1 MTKSNTISLSPKQ
14 KWFLTAVLVVIAAM
28 LIYSFIR
35 SYVKQINT
43 RQDEEISLAAT
54 LGIFVC
60 VYAGRFISLLW
71 LNVRPATYRKMLIW
85 LPVVLVIGLIAC
97 TAYGSMLL
105 SHQSAIALL
114 LLILFSVLC
123 CLCLGAFIKLLRH
136 NIYSQIHAAN
146 MVAVNSQ
153 AELQLLQSQLS
164 PHFLFN
170 TLNNLYGVSLTQS
183 DKVPA
188 LLLKLSDLLRYSV
201 YDASEA
207 YVPLK
212 NELEYLRN
220 FIDFEQMRIGNRLEL
235 KLQLEEINGN
245 DLKIAPMLLIIF
257 LENAFKHAKD
267 SADER
272 IFIEIVLKTWGRSLL
287 FSVRNSHGKA
297 LTEQTPPLKAG
308 GLGLENVKKRLELL
322 YPNDYSLEIQ
332 DDDKWYTV
340 LLQLKL
346 R

>member
-1 MTKSNTISLSPKQ
+1 MAQTNTISLSQKQ
-14 KWFLTAVLVVIAAM
+14 RWILTAVLMVIAAM

-35 SYVKQINT
+35 SYVTQMNN

-71 LNVRPATYRKMLIW
+71 LSDRPAKNRKLLIW
-85 LPVVLVIGLIAC
+85 LPIIMIIALIAC
-97 TAYGSMLL
+97 AAYGSMLV
-105 SHQSAIALL
+105 SYPTAFALL
-114 LLILFSVLC
+114 LLILSAVLG
-123 CLCLGAFIKLLRH
+123 CLALGAFIKLLRH
-136 NIYSQIHAAN
+136 DIYSQIRAAN
-146 MVAVNSQ
+146 TMAVNSQ

-170 TLNNLYGVSLTQS
+170 TLNNLYGVSLTHP

-201 YDASEA
+201 YDASDA
-207 YVPLK
+207 FVPLK
-212 NELEYLRN
+212 HEVEYLRN
-220 FIDFEQMRIGNRLEL
+220 FIDFEQMRIGNRLDL
-235 KLQLEEINGN
+235 KLHLEEIYGN
-245 DLKIAPMLLIIF
+245 DLKVAPMLLIIF

-267 SADER
+267 SVDER
-272 IFIEIVLKTWGRSLL
+272 IFVEIALKTWGRSLL
-287 FSVRNSHGKA
+287 YSVKNSHGKGIA
-297 LTEQTPPLKAG
+297 DTSTAVKAG

-322 YPNDYSLEIQ
+322 YPKDHTLEIQ
-332 DDDKWYTV
+332 EDDKWYTV

>member
-1 MTKSNTISLSPKQ
+1 MTKSSTISLSQKQ
-14 KWFLTAVLVVIAAM
+14 KWFLTAILMVIAAM
-28 LIYSFIR
+28 LIYSFIS
-35 SYVKQINT
+35 SYVRQIND

-60 VYAGRFISLLW
+60 VYAGRFISLMW
-71 LNVRPATYRKMLIW
+71 LDVSPATYRKLLIW
-85 LPVVLVIGLIAC
+85 LPILMVIGLISC
-97 TAYGSMLL
+97 TAYGSMLV
-105 SHQSAIALL
+105 SHPSAIALL
-114 LLILFSVLC
+114 LLVLSAVLC
-123 CLCLGAFIKLLRH
+123 CLSLGAFIKLLRH
-136 NIYSQIHAAN
+136 NIYSQIRAAN

-212 NELEYLRN
+212 NEVEYLRN

-235 KLQLEEINGN
+235 KLQLEEINGS

-287 FSVRNSHGKA
+287 YSVRNSHSKGM
-297 LTEQTPPLKAG
+297 TDQQPLLKSG

-322 YPNDYSLEIQ
+322 YPNDYGLEIQ
-332 DDDKWYTV
+332 EDEKWYTV

>member
-1 MTKSNTISLSPKQ
+1 MAQTNTISLSRKQ
-14 KWFLTAVLVVIAAM
+14 QWFLTAILMVLAAM
-28 LIYSFIR
+28 FIYTFVR
-35 SYVKQINT
+35 SYVRQINSQ
-43 RQDEEISLAAT
+43 QDEEIALATT

-71 LNVRPATYRKMLIW
+71 LNDSPGKNRKLLIW
-85 LPVVLVIGLIAC
+85 LPIIMVIGLIAS
-97 TAYGSMLL
+97 TVYGSMLV
-105 SHQSAIALL
+105 SHPSAFALL
-114 LLILFSVLC
+114 LLILSSVLC

-136 NIYSQIHAAN
+136 NIYSQIRAAN

-212 NELEYLRN
+212 NEVEYLRN

-235 KLQLEEINGN
+235 KLQLEEINGS

-287 FSVRNSHGKA
+287 YSVRNSHGKG
-297 LTEQTPPLKAG
+297 LTEQQPPLKSG

-322 YPNDYSLEIQ
+322 YPNDYGLEIQ
-332 DDDKWYTV
+332 EDEKWYTV